1 MRISDWS
8 SDVCSSDLH
17 RRQHLFQSEQDL
29 ALGEIDAQAAM
40 NAESERH
47 VRRIAVEPDLVGML
61 ILLGIAT
68 GERNGQE
75 HAITG
80 LQLYAR
86 HLNRSAEH
94 TSELQSLMPLPYA
107 VFCLKKKN

>member
-1 MRISDWS
+1 MRISDCS
-8 SDVCSSDLH
+8 SDVCSSDL
-17 RRQHLFQSEQDL
+17 DL

-61 ILLGIAT
+61 ILLGNAT

-86 HLNRSAEH
+86 QLNVDRKSVVEGKRVFVRVHLGGRRI
-94 TSELQSLMPLPYA
+94 T
-107 VFCLKKKN
+107 

>member
-1 MRISDWS
+1 
-8 SDVCSSDLH
+8 
-17 RRQHLFQSEQDL
+17 
-29 ALGEIDAQAAM
+29 M

-86 HLNRSAEH
+86 HLNVIGTDALMRRRRISAQHFPPRLGTEYGEIGRA
-94 TSELQSLMPLPYA
+94 TCRERVCNEVLMLGGAVPL
-107 VFCLKKKN
+107 